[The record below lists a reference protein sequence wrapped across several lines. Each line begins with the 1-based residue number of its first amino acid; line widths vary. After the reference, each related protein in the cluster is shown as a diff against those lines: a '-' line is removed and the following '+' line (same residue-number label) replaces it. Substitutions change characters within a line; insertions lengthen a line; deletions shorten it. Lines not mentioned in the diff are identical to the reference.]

1 MAASTPAK
9 DRLIRLLGL
18 PDHKVSYEQARDLL
32 DHTDSNVRLALAL
45 RTDLEPEIL
54 FFLARDP
61 DVEVRRAIAVNEN
74 LPFKASMV
82 LASDTDDDVRH
93 DLASRIGRI
102 MPGLNA
108 DQHAQA
114 WRTVHQVLA
123 LLVRDQLPRVRRAL
137 ADAMKSL
144 PDAPH
149 DIILALAL
157 DPEASVAAPVLEFS
171 PVLTDEDLEAVI
183 QASPMTAQ
191 LTAIS
196 RRINVGEE
204 VSQAIVG
211 TGNIDGITALLK
223 NQSAQIREE
232 TLDAIIDAAAG
243 HQGWHA
249 PLVHRRSLSAK
260 AALRIAEFVAESLV
274 QALSKRADL
283 DAETTSALGEIVRE
297 RLRRRDEQGGLAQ
310 EDPDTVLDPRA
321 LAIAQRQTESL
332 ARAGKLSTDSIL
344 RMAATEVT
352 PLVVAAIAR
361 LAEIP
366 VDVLVEIIRAASAKG
381 MLAVAW
387 SADFTAEEAVQ
398 LQIKV
403 GRVPP
408 DSVIQPRAGGGFD
421 AKEEEFVWQ
430 IEMYTD
436 LAKNRKQPPVKS

>member
-18 PDHKVSYEQARDLL
+18 PDHKVNYEQARDLL
-32 DHTDSNVRLALAL
+32 DHADSNVRLALAL

-74 LPFKASMV
+74 LPIKASMV
-82 LASDTDDDVRH
+82 LASDTDDEVRH
-93 DLASRIGRI
+93 DLANRIGRI

-149 DIILALAL
+149 DIILTLAM

-211 TGNIDGITALLK
+211 TGNVDGITALLK

-232 TLDAIIDAAAG
+232 TLDAIIDAAPG
-243 HQGWHA
+243 HQSWHA

-283 DAETTSALGEIVRE
+283 DSETTSSLREIVRE
-297 RLRRRDEQGGLAQ
+297 RLRHREEQGGLAQ

-332 ARAGKLSTDSIL
+332 ARAGKLSTESIL
-344 RMAATEVT
+344 SMAATEVT

-366 VDVLVEIIRAASAKG
+366 VDVLVEVIRAASAKG

-403 GRVPP
+403 GRVTP

-421 AKEEEFVWQ
+421 ATEEEFVWQ

>member
-32 DHTDSNVRLALAL
+32 DHADSNVRLALAL

-61 DVEVRRAIAVNEN
+61 DVEVRRAIAANEN
-74 LPFKASMV
+74 LPIKASMV
-82 LASDTDDDVRH
+82 LASDSDGEVRH

-108 DQHAQA
+108 DQQTQA
-114 WRTVHQVLA
+114 WRSVHQVLA

-149 DIILALAL
+149 DIILALAM

-191 LTAIS
+191 LSAIS

-211 TGNIDGITALLK
+211 TGNVDGITALLK

-232 TLDAIIDAAAG
+232 TLDAIIDAAPG
-243 HQGWHA
+243 HQGWHE
-249 PLVHRRSLSAK
+249 PLVHRRSLSTK

-274 QALSKRADL
+274 HALAKRADL
-283 DAETTSALGEIVRE
+283 DEETTSALGEIVRE

-310 EDPDTVLDPRA
+310 ENPDTVLDPRA

-332 ARAGKLSTDSIL
+332 ARAGKLSTGGIL

-361 LAEIP
+361 IADIS
-366 VDVLVEIIRAASAKG
+366 VGALVEVIRAASAKG

-398 LQIKV
+398 LQLKV

-408 DSVIQPRAGGGFD
+408 DAVIHPRAGGGFD
-421 AKEEEFVWQ
+421 ATEDELVWQ
-430 IEMYTD
+430 IDMYTD
-436 LAKNRKQPPVKS
+436 LAKSRQNPPVKT